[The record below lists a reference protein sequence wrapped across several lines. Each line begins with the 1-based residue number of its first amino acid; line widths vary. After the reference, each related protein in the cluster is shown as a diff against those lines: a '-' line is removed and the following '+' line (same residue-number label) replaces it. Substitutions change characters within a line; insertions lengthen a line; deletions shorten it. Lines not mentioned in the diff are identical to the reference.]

1 MNEDRLS
8 SKNLVRALIEY
19 QNDKDNIYIDNTNYK
34 YILNLEKNKIYKS
47 YDYKIKNN
55 IDDIFESTLDR

>member
-47 YDYKIKNN
+47 YGVS
-55 IDDIFESTLDR
+55 IDI